1 VEPILDE
8 SSLVPCSTRCPG
20 ARIEALAQTLQALDG
35 LGVAT
40 VLRSVQDAPDRD
52 LGAGRGLRGWC
63 FDPNTPRDA
72 GRLVANRLSKQ
83 PYIDGDGGLFAKAE
97 GARAAEALVD
107 GRQVVG
113 LGLAAMTDAIV
124 VALATDQRT
133 AGGVIT
139 VDITYVDDDGQ
150 QEEHAEVFAFTT
162 AQEVADA
169 RQIIIDRVGSY
180 IKKPSEAFRAAV
192 QGSPDLILHPD
203 ALNDA
208 DQLVEHRWRF
218 AEEGAKLLARYAAS
232 EDLGP
237 LREWKQK
244 FAVDFAANGR
254 VSFKYRWTCKGEYRE
269 GSTEWH
275 LKEGDNTSK
284 RSAARI
290 YFARVEFG
298 EGARIVVLY
307 VGPHPEDGERT
318 LVFTAP

>member
-1 VEPILDE
+1 MAPPGLLDLRSPSGCLVRASAVELSSVTRPTDREEVEAHAAPLEAKLFDIHWIPQTSNGNLPALPTRRMLRE
-8 SSLVPCSTRCPG
+8 PTSTARAPAATGPSSLFRRPG
-20 ARIEALAQTLQALDG
+20 APD
-35 LGVAT
+35 
-40 VLRSVQDAPDRD
+40 LRRDPRPVDFSADRPDRQFTTP
-52 LGAGRGLRGWC
+52 LGC
-63 FDPNTPRDA
+63 
-72 GRLVANRLSKQ
+72 RL
-83 PYIDGDGGLFAKAE
+83 
-97 GARAAEALVD
+97 
-107 GRQVVG
+107 
-113 LGLAAMTDAIV
+113 
-124 VALATDQRT
+124 
-133 AGGVIT
+133 
-139 VDITYVDDDGQ
+139 
-150 QEEHAEVFAFTT
+150 HTT

-169 RQIIIDRVGSY
+169 RQNIIDRVGSY

-232 EDLGP
+232 EELGP

-275 LKEGDNTSK
+275 LKEGDNTTK

-290 YFARVEFG
+290 YFARVEFEG
-298 EGARIVVLY
+298 GARIVVLY